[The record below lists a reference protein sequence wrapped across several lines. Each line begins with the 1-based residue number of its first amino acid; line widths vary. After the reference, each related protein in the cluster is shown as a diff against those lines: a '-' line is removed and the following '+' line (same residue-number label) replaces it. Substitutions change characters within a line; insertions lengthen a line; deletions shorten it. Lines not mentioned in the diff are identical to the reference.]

1 MDALDHIHVSAVFTP
16 FGLPTSSFSC
26 VLVVFLSS
34 GSKNRLNVYPSRA
47 GQLDAVTFDLL
58 GSVLVRRRRN
68 LPFHFLRKE

>member
-1 MDALDHIHVSAVFTP
+1 
-16 FGLPTSSFSC
+16 
-26 VLVVFLSS
+26 VLLSS

-68 LPFHFLRKE
+68 LPCHFLRKE